1 LPFDFLVIVFVGSVK
16 TISQGKGVGMRNV
29 IFFVLVLLLLAT
41 PAFALDGS
49 LYAHFWTGSVCG
61 LAADTV
67 LYHYAKQM
75 GPVER
80 SLASTGVALVPGVI
94 NEIVDEYSNNHFGWD
109 DVAADALGALTG
121 VVAAELVNGQFWISA
136 SGRQVRL
143 VGKW

>member
-1 LPFDFLVIVFVGSVK
+1 
-16 TISQGKGVGMRNV
+16 MRNV
-29 IFFVLVLLLLAT
+29 IILALLLFAT

-49 LYAHFWTGSVCG
+49 QYAHFWTGSAMG

-67 LYHYAKQM
+67 MYHYAGDM

-80 SLASTGVALVPGVI
+80 TLASSGLALIPGII
-94 NEIVDEYSNNHFGWD
+94 NEIVDEYRSNNHFGWD

-121 VVAAELVNGQFWISA
+121 SIAAELVNGQLWISA
-136 SGRQVRL
+136 SGRQIRL